1 MKIYVYKK
9 DYNKE
14 SKEIRTAIL
23 DSVEMLNERIRMYEL
38 QGIGF
43 NRIFNDDKVKYDK
56 HGKFFTFKCQKSNV
70 QLRILYAYFV
80 IENEPTYLIADYF
93 VKKKNKKDYIRKF
106 DSANTLDPQRILNS
120 SFVASEVW

>member
-9 DYNKE
+9 GYNKE

-80 IENEPTYLIADYF
+80 IKNEPTYLIADYF

-106 DSANTLDPQRILNS
+106 DSANTWDPLQILNL
-120 SFVASEVW
+120 SFIASGV